1 MLKIAYI
8 GKTNQTNSFI
18 CETIQSNYSA
28 VITFHKPDDL
38 FKEPEILDDKAL
50 DLAILD
56 LNSSYGNGNALQ
68 SIKKINQQ
76 LVSSPLLVM
85 YPSNFNYIDPL
96 VEAGAN
102 GVISNT
108 PTETEI
114 TEAIEN
120 LMNGGNYFSEPK

>member
-8 GKTNQTNSFI
+8 GKANQTNRFI
-18 CETIQSNYSA
+18 CDTIQSNYSA

-38 FKEPEILDDKAL
+38 FEEPEILDDEAL
-50 DLAILD
+50 DLAIFD
-56 LNSSYGNGNALQ
+56 LNSSYGIGNVPQ

-76 LVSSPLLVM
+76 LVTSPLLVM

-108 PTETEI
+108 PTQTEI
-114 TEAIEN
+114 IDAIDN
-120 LMNGGNYFSEPK
+120 LLNGESYFVEPE